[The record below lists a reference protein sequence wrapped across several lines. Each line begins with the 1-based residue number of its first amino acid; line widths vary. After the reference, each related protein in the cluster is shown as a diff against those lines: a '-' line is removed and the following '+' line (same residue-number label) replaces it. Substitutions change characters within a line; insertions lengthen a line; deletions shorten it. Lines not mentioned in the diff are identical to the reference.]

1 MPQTLD
7 RIAEY
12 TSMALGRRL
21 ATFDVFDTLLHRT
34 CSPETIILQ
43 TCRKIAAALY
53 LEVSLV
59 RAARDRAV
67 QFLRDTTFD
76 AARGLDGEYR
86 FDDLGAR
93 LSAEISAVTGADLER
108 VSFEVGLALSD
119 EIRMEHDCVYPDARM
134 VAAARTISSAGRQI
148 AAISDMY
155 HSREV
160 IVSLLAR
167 IGLGDLFTKDNVF
180 VSSDYSMTKASG
192 RLYGVVLERYG
203 VAPADVA
210 HIGDNLN
217 SDYVA
222 AEDRGIGAFHYD
234 AQDHHDRYHRDLAA
248 QETGRD
254 LGLAAHAA
262 ACTALDGSLLSN
274 RIASSVAPVLS
285 QFSLDVARRSTQLDV
300 DSVWFMAR
308 DGYLPMKLYEL
319 FDDGTFP
326 LAQYLYVSRKSVA
339 KASSKAYGIREAFMA
354 QWNGESRKLRALL
367 APFEFGEELAG
378 AVAGKYGFQS
388 LDEEVDYAT
397 DPRFHRLMDDT
408 ICQSLFAADSQKKK
422 DSLLR
427 HLRKSGFL
435 SQRHVAVV
443 DVGWAGQIQEA
454 LELAIDGV
462 HPRPH
467 VTGLYMAVRG
477 LGGYRRLAGH
487 DLEGLVYDCSH
498 HDWLAASIFN
508 AVDVFEDTCRAHH
521 GTVLGYD
528 DNGDPVLA
536 DDTAS
541 RAEEKRDEPRLKGL
555 QDAIMLYAARWISY
569 VRMFGVPSDATKAA
583 AVLTSARMTRFP
595 TAEEASFFTS
605 IGHSLDVGSDHLLAR
620 DVITGKRIIP
630 RIGRLRSARWKEA
643 AAADYVWGPAL
654 QFLLGVKRQVSKV
667 GNVPLPKAPHGF
679 VKDRH
684 AQCGLPSSMPPE
696 MQVQASEEKPQGIKG
711 GSMGRYWRLLLSGVE
726 ALSLSRAK
734 SIFLK

>member
-7 RIAEY
+7 RIAEFK
-12 TSMALGRRL
+12 SAALGSGL

-67 QFLRDTTFD
+67 QFLRDATFD

-93 LSAEISAVTGADLER
+93 LSAEISKASGADLDK
-108 VSFEVGLALSD
+108 VSFEVGLALSE
-119 EIRMEHDCVYPDARM
+119 EIRMEHECVYPDACM
-134 VAAARTISSAGRQI
+134 VAAAREISSAGRQV
-148 AAISDMY
+148 AAVSDMY
-155 HSREV
+155 HSRDV
-160 IVSLLAR
+160 IISLLAR

-192 RLYGVVLERYG
+192 RLYGVVLERYR
-203 VAPADVA
+203 VAPGAVV
-210 HIGDNLN
+210 HIGDNRN

-222 AEDRGIGAFHYD
+222 AQDRGICAFHYD
-234 AQDHHDRYHRDLAA
+234 AQDHHDRYHRDLVS
-248 QETGRD
+248 QETGKE

-262 ACTALDGSLLSN
+262 ASTALDGSLLSH

-285 QFSLDVARRSTQLDV
+285 QFAMDVARRSAQLDV

-339 KASSKAYGIREAFMA
+339 KASSTSYGLREAFMA
-354 QWNGESRKLRALL
+354 QWNGESRKLRSLL
-367 APFEFGEELAG
+367 APWGWNDDVAMTMAAKFG
-378 AVAGKYGFQS
+378 FIS

-397 DPRFHRLMDDT
+397 DPRFHRLTEDALLQD
-408 ICQSLFAADSQKKK
+408 IFRS
-422 DSLLR
+422 DSLEKRSALRR
-427 HLRKSGFL
+427 HLEKAGFM

-454 LELAIDGV
+454 LELAIEGEQR
-462 HPRPH
+462 RPH
-467 VTGLYMAVRG
+467 VTGLYMALRG

-487 DLEGLVYDCSH
+487 DLEGLIYDCSH

-528 DNGDPVLA
+528 RNGDPILA
-536 DDTAS
+536 SDTAS
-541 RAEEKRDEPRLKGL
+541 RVEEQLDEPRLKSL
-555 QDAIMLYAARWISY
+555 QDAVMLYAARWISY

-583 AVLTSARMTRFP
+583 AVLTAARLTRFP

-605 IGHSLDVGSDHLLAR
+605 VGHSLDVGSDHLLAR
-620 DVITGKRIIP
+620 KVITGKRIIP
-630 RIGRLRSARWKEA
+630 RIGRLRAARWKEA

-654 QFLLGVKRQVSKV
+654 QFLLGVKRQMSKI
-667 GNVPLPKAPHGF
+667 GNVPLPKSPHGF

-684 AQCGLPSSMPPE
+684 AQCGLPSSTPPE
-696 MQVQASEEKPQGIKG
+696 MQVQASDERGTQGDFPSLPTWGNILSTLG
-711 GSMGRYWRLLLSGVE
+711 LVGR
-726 ALSLSRAK
+726 
-734 SIFLK
+734 LKRKC

>member
-12 TSMALGRRL
+12 KAMALGRRL

-34 CSPETIILQ
+34 CSPETIILH

-53 LEVSLV
+53 LEVPLV
-59 RAARDRAV
+59 RAARERAV
-67 QFLRDTTFD
+67 QFLRDATFD
-76 AARGLDGEYR
+76 AVAGIDGEYR

-93 LSAEISAVTGADLER
+93 LSAEISAATGADPEK
-108 VSFEVGLALSD
+108 VSFEVGLALSE
-119 EIRMEHDCVYPDARM
+119 EIRMEHDCVYADARM
-134 VAAARTISSAGRQI
+134 IAAAREISAAGLQI
-148 AAISDMY
+148 AAVSDMY

-160 IVSLLAR
+160 IVSLLSR
-167 IGLGDLFTKDNVF
+167 IGAGDLFTKDNVF
-180 VSSDYSMTKASG
+180 VSSDYGLTKASG
-192 RLYGVVLERYG
+192 RLYGVVIDRYG
-203 VAPADVA
+203 IAPADVV
-210 HIGDNLN
+210 HIGDNGS

-222 AEDRGIGAFHYD
+222 AQDRGICAFHYD

-254 LGLAAHAA
+254 LGLAAHEA
-262 ACTALDGSLLSN
+262 ACTALDDVLLSH

-285 QFSLDVARRSTQLDV
+285 QFALEVASRSRELDV

-326 LAQYLYVSRKSVA
+326 LAQYLYVSRKSVG
-339 KASSKAYGIREAFMA
+339 KASSLSYGLREAFMA
-354 QWNGESRKLRALL
+354 QWNGESRKLRSLM
-367 APFEFGEELAG
+367 APWGWNDD
-378 AVAGKYGFQS
+378 VAMSFAARYGFLS

-397 DPRFHRLMDDT
+397 DPRFHRLVEDT
-408 ICQSLFAADSQKKK
+408 SLQDIFRSDSLEKRAA
-422 DSLLR
+422 LLR
-427 HLRKSGFL
+427 HLDKSGFM
-435 SQRHVAVV
+435 SQRHVGVV

-454 LELAIDGV
+454 LELAIDGEQT
-462 HPRPH
+462 RPH
-467 VTGLYMAVRG
+467 VTGLYMALRG

-487 DLEGLVYDCSH
+487 DLEGLIYDCSR
-498 HDWLAASIFN
+498 HDWLAASILN

-528 DNGDPVLA
+528 RNGDPILA
-536 DDTAS
+536 TDTAS
-541 RAEEKRDEPRLKGL
+541 RAEEMRDEPRLKGL

-569 VRMFGVPSDATKAA
+569 VRMFGVSAEATKIA
-583 AVLTSARMTRFP
+583 AVLTSARLTRFP

-605 IGHSLDVGSDHLLAR
+605 VGHSLDVGSDHLLAR
-620 DVITGKRIIP
+620 REITGKRIIP
-630 RIGRLRSARWKEA
+630 RVGRLRSARWKEA

-654 QFLLGVKRQVSKV
+654 QFLLGVKRQMTKF
-667 GNVPLPKAPHGF
+667 GNVPLPKSLNAF

-684 AQCGLPSSMPPE
+684 AQCGMPSSLPPE
-696 MQVQASEEKPQGIKG
+696 LARPESVERPSEIRRK
-711 GSMGRYWRLLLSGVE
+711 SSTRHWRLLLSGVE
-726 ALSLSRAK
+726 LLSLSRMK
-734 SIFLK
+734 SVFLK

>member
-12 TSMALGRRL
+12 TSMALGRKL

-59 RAARDRAV
+59 RAARERAV
-67 QFLRDTTFD
+67 RFLRDSTFD
-76 AARGLDGEYR
+76 AAIGIDGEYR

-93 LSAEISAVTGADLER
+93 LSAEISTATGADPER
-108 VSFEVGLALSD
+108 VAFEVGLALSD

-134 VAAARTISSAGRQI
+134 VAAAREIAATGRQI
-148 AAISDMY
+148 AAVSDMY

-160 IVSLLAR
+160 IVSLLAK
-167 IGLGDLFTKDNVF
+167 IGVGDLFTKENVF
-180 VSSDYSMTKASG
+180 VSSDYSLTKASG

-203 VAPADVA
+203 VAPSDVA
-210 HIGDNLN
+210 HIGDNRN

-234 AQDHHDRYHRDLAA
+234 AQDHHDRYHRDLVA
-248 QETGRD
+248 QETGKD

-262 ACTALDGSLLSN
+262 ATTALDGSLLSH

-285 QFSLDVARRSTQLDV
+285 QFALDVARRSTELDV

-326 LAQYLYVSRKSVA
+326 LAQYLYVSRKSVG
-339 KASSKAYGIREAFMA
+339 KASSTSYGLREAFMA
-354 QWNGESRKLRALL
+354 QWNGESRKLRSLMAPWGWNDDVAMSL
-367 APFEFGEELAG
+367 AAKFGFL
-378 AVAGKYGFQS
+378 S

-397 DPRFHRLMDDT
+397 DPRFHKLAEDA
-408 ICQSLFAADSQKKK
+408 SLQDSFRS
-422 DSLLR
+422 DSLEKRIALRR
-427 HLRKSGFL
+427 HLDKAGFM
-435 SQRHVAVV
+435 SQRHVSVV

-454 LELAIDGV
+454 LELAIEGEQR
-462 HPRPH
+462 RPH
-467 VTGLYMAVRG
+467 VTGLYMALRG

-487 DLEGLVYDCSH
+487 DLEGLIYDCSH

-528 DNGDPVLA
+528 RNGDPVLA
-536 DDTAS
+536 ADTAS
-541 RAEEKRDEPRLKGL
+541 RAEEMRDESRLKGL
-555 QDAIMLYAARWISY
+555 QNAIMLYAARWISY
-569 VRMFGVPSDATKAA
+569 VRMFGVPSDATKAVS
-583 AVLTSARMTRFP
+583 VLTSARLMRFP

-620 DVITGKRIIP
+620 KVITGKRIIP

-643 AAADYVWGPAL
+643 AAADYVWGAAL
-654 QFLLGVKRQVSKV
+654 QFLLGVKRQMKKV
-667 GNVPLPKAPHGF
+667 GNVPLPKTPNAF

-684 AQCGLPSSMPPE
+684 AQCGLSSSMPPA
-696 MQVQASEEKPQGIKG
+696 MSVQAVDEKALEIEGKWMA
-711 GSMGRYWRLLLSGVE
+711 SHWRLLMSGVE